1 MRFLH
6 AASTPRSRPHCALPV
21 GSAALPEMSDR
32 ARARTLSGPEW
43 TPGTTQATYLTK
55 VLDLAW
61 TEELYGGTLV
71 LKVTKNRD
79 MSIVTAGV
87 YKKDNGTAEEVL
99 IGADL
104 DVYRLIGLYIAAP
117 QMFNTELTGGW
128 WPCRRPPPDVW
139 GRTSPAMREGLPGGP
154 RGTV

>member
-1 MRFLH
+1 
-6 AASTPRSRPHCALPV
+6 
-21 GSAALPEMSDR
+21 MSDR

-79 MSIVTAGV
+79 MSIVNAGV

-117 QMFNTELTGGW
+117 QMFNTELT
-128 WPCRRPPPDVW
+128 DVFKAIE
-139 GRTSPAMREGLPGGP
+139 TEGKRSIAAKKKINLS
-154 RGTV
+154 

>member
-1 MRFLH
+1 
-6 AASTPRSRPHCALPV
+6 
-21 GSAALPEMSDR
+21 MSDR

-79 MSIVTAGV
+79 MSIVNAGV
-87 YKKDNGTAEEVL
+87 YKKDIGTAEEVL

-117 QMFNTELTGGW
+117 QMFNTELTDVVNVRCPVRPCGGW